1 MKHPLNTQKLISG
14 LGAGLLFTLILA
26 STPGWTQG
34 SGIPEETRQRFATA
48 NPEDITNENFPEL
61 IESFD
66 YPNANIADVV
76 TAISELT
83 GKNFIIDPQVR
94 GNITIIAP
102 TQITVAEAYR
112 AFLSALAMNRFTVVP
127 SGQFLK
133 IIQSQQAVTSGS
145 EIYTGDYFPNTDQI
159 ITRIVKPKYI
169 NAQELV
175 TQLGRLSS
183 GPAGGQLVAYPP
195 TNSLIISDFGSNVER
210 LMRIIAEI
218 DVPGFEEQME
228 VIRIDHARARDLA
241 DMINQIVTKDQPAP
255 RPGVPRFRRGQ
266 QPPDQASVG
275 ASESLSLV
283 LPDERTNSLVVVGN
297 RAGIQRIRRLVSQL
311 DFRMRP
317 EDAGGVYVYYV
328 RHSEAEQLATTL
340 SGLAQESR
348 RAQEELTAPAR
359 PGARAP
365 TPTGEV
371 ISGPAAQAIF
381 GGNVNFTHDKN
392 TNSLIIT
399 ASRQDYEIV
408 QSILEKID
416 IPRDQVFVQAVIMEM
431 TAINN
436 LNWGIDYYRFDPD
449 SNGIGRVGFR
459 TSANINS
466 LLNPVGDAGA
476 ILGFGTGDD
485 VSVTIPGIG
494 TQTVKSLTGFIN
506 LLQTRGG
513 ANILSTPQVM
523 ALDNEEAELE
533 VGERIPVGPS
543 SATGPSGITQGGV
556 QFDDATIKLVVTP
569 FISPDTDSVQLRIQ
583 QQANQPS
590 TQRVRATQLADQ
602 AVSIVKRQI
611 KTQIVV
617 NSGDT
622 AVLGGLILDEEN
634 ETITKVPLLGD
645 IPILGWLF
653 KGRSREVTKKNLLVF
668 ITPTVVRSARDSRNL
683 LSQKLDE
690 RLDFIQRNFSGRDPF
705 GLAVD
710 RLPRGGDQARGPS
723 PRMSTPLR
731 LEEGP
736 AGMGFD
742 DFDQFED
749 FSDFESFEDFGPLWE
764 EPAVESF

>member
-1 MKHPLNTQKLISG
+1 MKIQQQNPQQVFLCLCLS
-14 LGAGLLFTLILA
+14 LCLSLCLA
-26 STPGWTQG
+26 LSLAPDLSWAQQAD
-34 SGIPEETRQRFATA
+34 SGIDEDTRRRFAAA
-48 NPEDITNENFPEL
+48 NPEDITNENFPDL

-66 YPNANIADVV
+66 YPDAEIADVV
-76 TAISELT
+76 AAISQLT
-83 GKNFIIDPQVR
+83 GKNFIIDPAVR
-94 GNITIIAP
+94 GRITILAP

-112 AFLSALAMNRFTVVP
+112 AFLSALAMAGATVVP
-127 SGQFLK
+127 SGQFLRVVR
-133 IIQSQQAVTSGS
+133 IQQMGQLPS
-145 EIYTGDYFPNTDQI
+145 EIYTGEYFPNMDQP
-159 ITRIVKPKYI
+159 ITRIVKPRYI
-169 NAQELV
+169 NAEAVVQALRA
-175 TQLGRLSS
+175 LGT
-183 GPAGGQLVAYPP
+183 GPQGGSLVAYPP
-195 TNSLIISDFGSNVER
+195 TNSLIISDLGSNVER

-228 VIRIDHARARDLA
+228 VVRVNYARARDLA
-241 DMINQIVTKDQPAP
+241 DMINQIVTKAEAP
-255 RPGVPRFRRGQ
+255 QPGVPRFRRGRPQ
-266 QPPDQASVG
+266 EGQAPTTTG
-275 ASESLSLV
+275 TAESLSLV
-283 LPDERTNSLVVVGN
+283 LPDERTNSLIVVGN
-297 RAGIQRIRRLVSQL
+297 RAGIQRIRRLVEQL

-328 RHSEAEQLATTL
+328 RHSEAEQLANTL
-340 SGLAQESR
+340 SGLAQESA
-348 RAQEELTAPAR
+348 RAQEELS
-359 PGARAP
+359 AP
-365 TPTGEV
+365 TPRGRPAPTGEM
-371 ISGPAAQAIF
+371 SGPAAQAIF

-408 QSILEKID
+408 KSILEKID
-416 IPRDQVFVQAVIMEM
+416 IARDQVFVQAVIMEM

-436 LNWGIDYYRFDPD
+436 LNWGIDYYRFEPD
-449 SNGIGRVGFR
+449 TNGIGRMGFR
-459 TSANINS
+459 TSRNLDS

-476 ILGFGTGDD
+476 ILGFGGGDD
-485 VSVTIPGIG
+485 VSITIPGLG
-494 TQTVKSLTGFIN
+494 TQTVKSISGFIN

-543 SATGPSGITQGGV
+543 SSTGPSGITQGGV

-590 TQRVRATQLADQ
+590 TQRVRASQLADQ

-634 ETITKVPLLGD
+634 ESITKVPLLGD

-668 ITPTVVRSARDSRNL
+668 ITPTVIRSSRDSRNL
-683 LSQKLDE
+683 LTQKLDE
-690 RLDFIQRNFSGRDPF
+690 RIEFIQRNFSGRDPF
-705 GLAVD
+705 GAAVE
-710 RLPRGGDQARGPS
+710 RLPRGRDEARGPE
-723 PRMSTPLR
+723 PTRPLTPAF
-731 LEEGP
+731 EFQE
-736 AGMGFD
+736 
-742 DFDQFED
+742 DFDSPLMD
-749 FSDFESFEDFGPLWE
+749 DFGPFLEEPFFE